1 MLTSRRALLVSLIV
15 AISVVAIPTASAK
28 HEATFPQIGVFVP
41 GKSLAGVQI
50 GMTPA
55 QVRKL
60 WGANFRVCKL
70 ALCSG
75 TTTWY
80 YIYSKGE
87 PVGAAVVFKGGKVV
101 TVFTLGSPS
110 GWHTQEGLAVGEEI
124 DRVTDL
130 YGKTG
135 WKVCIGYGAM
145 TIHGD
150 KVVSSVYTTGEAVYG
165 FALGLPTEPVCQ

>member
-1 MLTSRRALLVSLIV
+1 MLTSRRALLVSLV
-15 AISVVAIPTASAK
+15 AALSFAAIPTASAK
-28 HEATFPQIGVFVP
+28 QQATFPQIGVFIP
-41 GKSLAGVQI
+41 GKSLGGVHL
-50 GMTPA
+50 GMTQT
-55 QVRKL
+55 QVRSL
-60 WGANFRVCKL
+60 WGSNFKICKL
-70 ALCSG
+70 SLCAG

-80 YIYSKGE
+80 YIYPKGE

-110 GWHTQEGLAVGEEI
+110 GWHTQEGLQVGEEI

-145 TIHGD
+145 TMRGD
-150 KVVSSVYTTGEAVYG
+150 KIISSVYTTGEAVYG
-165 FALGLPTEPVCQ
+165 FALGLPGEPVCQ